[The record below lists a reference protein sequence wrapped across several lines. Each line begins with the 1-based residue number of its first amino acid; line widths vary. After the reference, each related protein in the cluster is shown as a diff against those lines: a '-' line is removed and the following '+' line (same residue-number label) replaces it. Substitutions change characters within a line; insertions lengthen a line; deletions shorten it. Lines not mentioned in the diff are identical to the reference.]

1 METFNDSFVAACS
14 IMEIKKTCT
23 MVHAYSPITQDVE
36 RQKNYGFRDTFGFLL
51 DLSPKV
57 VGAKGE
63 HRQVWLKL
71 KCFSCSK
78 MFKFLREKLRLIT

>member
-1 METFNDSFVAACS
+1 METFHDSVVAACS

-23 MVHAYSPITQDVE
+23 MVHAYRPIPQDVE
-36 RQKNYGFRDTFGFLL
+36 RQKKCGFGATLGFLL

-63 HRQVWLKL
+63 RRQVWLKL

-78 MFKFLREKLRLIT
+78 LFQFLSEKLRLIT